1 MEKIMEFEFSKEF
14 LERFKLAL
22 TDRDDVYI
30 QESLGGVRS
39 ADICEILTEIGIEE
53 AKYVFDIL
61 SSDIAAD
68 VLVELEE
75 DFRVEFMEDF
85 AINELSHFIEILDSD
100 DGADLLNELSP
111 QRREEILEEIK
122 NEEKVGHLL
131 DLIRYDEDV
140 AGGLMAKELV
150 KARENWTVKRC
161 IEEIKIQAENVEKI
175 YSVYV
180 VDQQDRLKGRVSLKR
195 ILLADDYKKVAEIF
209 EENIISV
216 GIFLEAQEVANIMQ
230 KYDLDAVPV
239 VNVRGKLVGRITIDD
254 VVDVI
259 TESAEEERQLMSGVT
274 SDIEEDDGVWVISK
288 ARLPWLVIGM
298 TGGLIAAQIAD
309 YYSGTLNV
317 IARLSLFIPLIMAT
331 GGNVGIQSSAIVIQS
346 LAGKNGFNDTLGN
359 RLLKMFYVAMVNG
372 SILSVIVFGAIMLL
386 FKDQLLAITASIA
399 LLNVVLL
406 ASFMGTITPL
416 LLDRFGINPAIASG
430 PFITTANDL
439 LGLTV
444 YFSIAVFLYNL

>member
-1 MEKIMEFEFSKEF
+1 MEFEFSKEF

-30 QESLGGVRS
+30 QDSLEGVRS

-75 DFRVEFMEDF
+75 DFRVEFMEYF
-85 AINELSHFIEILDSD
+85 SINELSHFIEILDSD

-230 KYDLDAVPV
+230 KYDLDVVPV

-372 SILSVIVFGAIMLL
+372 SILSLTVFGAIMLL
-386 FKDQLLAITASIA
+386 FKDQLLALTASVA

-406 ASFMGTITPL
+406 ALFMGTITPL

>member
-1 MEKIMEFEFSKEF
+1 MEFEFSKEF

-22 TDRDDVYI
+22 TDRDDIYI
-30 QESLGGVRS
+30 QDSLEGVRS

-75 DFRVEFMEDF
+75 DFRVEFMEYF
-85 AINELSHFIEILDSD
+85 SINELSHFIEILDSD

-195 ILLADDYKKVAEIF
+195 ILLADDDKKVAEIF

-359 RLLKMFYVAMVNG
+359 RLLKMFYVAIVNG
-372 SILSVIVFGAIMLL
+372 SILSLMVFGAIMLL

>member
-1 MEKIMEFEFSKEF
+1 MEFEFSKEF
-14 LERFKLAL
+14 LDRFKLAL
-22 TDRDDVYI
+22 IDREDVYI
-30 QESLGGVRS
+30 QNSLDRVRS
-39 ADICEILTEIGIEE
+39 ADICEILTEVGIEHS
-53 AKYVFDIL
+53 KYVFDVL
-61 SSDIAAD
+61 SPDIAAD
-68 VLVELEE
+68 ILVELED
-75 DFRVEFMEDF
+75 DFRVEFMEYF
-85 AINELSHFIEILDSD
+85 SIEELAHFIEILDSD
-100 DGADLLNELSP
+100 DGADILNKMSF
-111 QRREEILEEIK
+111 QRRVEILEQIN

-150 KARENWTVKRC
+150 KARENWSVKRC
-161 IEEIKIQAENVEKI
+161 IEEIKIQAENIEKI

-180 VDQQDRLKGRVSLKR
+180 VDQQDRLKGRISLKR
-195 ILLADDYKKVAEIF
+195 ILLAEDDKKVAEIF

-216 GIFLEAQEVANIMQ
+216 GAFLDGQEVANIMQ

-274 SDIEEDDGVWVISK
+274 SGVEEDDGVWVISK

-317 IARLSLFIPLIMAT
+317 ITRLSLFIPLIMAT

-346 LAGKNGFNDTLGN
+346 LAGKNGFNDTLVN

-372 SILSVIVFGAIMLL
+372 TILSSMVFGAILLL

-406 ASFMGTITPL
+406 SSFMGTLTPL
-416 LLDRFGINPAIASG
+416 LLHRFGINPAIASG

-444 YFSIAVFLYNL
+444 YFSIAVFLYHL

>member
-1 MEKIMEFEFSKEF
+1 MEFEFSKEF

-22 TDRDDVYI
+22 NDRDDVYI
-30 QESLGGVRS
+30 QDSLAGVRS
-39 ADICEILTEIGIEE
+39 VDICEILTEIAIEE
-53 AKYVFDIL
+53 SKYVFDML

-75 DFRVEFMEDF
+75 DFRVEFMEYF
-85 AINELSHFIEILDSD
+85 SINELANFIEILDSD
-100 DGADLLNELSP
+100 DGADLLNEMSS
-111 QRREEILEEIK
+111 QRREEILEQIK
-122 NEEKVGHLL
+122 NEEKAGHLL

-195 ILLADDYKKVAEIF
+195 ILLADDDKKVAEIF

-372 SILSVIVFGAIMLL
+372 SILSLMVFGAIMLL

>member
-1 MEKIMEFEFSKEF
+1 MEFEFSKEF

-22 TDRDDVYI
+22 NDRDDVYI
-30 QESLGGVRS
+30 QDSLAGVRS
-39 ADICEILTEIGIEE
+39 VDICEILTEIAIEE
-53 AKYVFDIL
+53 SKYVFDML

-75 DFRVEFMEDF
+75 DFRVDFMEYF
-85 AINELSHFIEILDSD
+85 SISELAHFIEILDSD
-100 DGADLLNELSP
+100 DGADLLNEMSS
-111 QRREEILEEIK
+111 QRREEILGQIK
-122 NEEKVGHLL
+122 NEEKAGHLL

-195 ILLADDYKKVAEIF
+195 ILLADDDKKVAEIF

-216 GIFLEAQEVANIMQ
+216 GTFLEAQEVANIMQ

-359 RLLKMFYVAMVNG
+359 RLLKMFYVAIVNG
-372 SILSVIVFGAIMLL
+372 SILSLMVFGAIMLL

>member
-22 TDRDDVYI
+22 NDRDDVYI
-30 QESLGGVRS
+30 QDSLAGVRS
-39 ADICEILTEIGIEE
+39 VDICEILTEIAIEE
-53 AKYVFDIL
+53 SKYVFDML

-75 DFRVEFMEDF
+75 DFRVDFMEYF
-85 AINELSHFIEILDSD
+85 SISELAHFIEILDSD
-100 DGADLLNELSP
+100 DGADLLNEMSS
-111 QRREEILEEIK
+111 QRREEILGQIK
-122 NEEKVGHLL
+122 NEEKAGHLL

-195 ILLADDYKKVAEIF
+195 ILLADDDKKVAEIF

-216 GIFLEAQEVANIMQ
+216 GTFLEAQEVANIMQ

-359 RLLKMFYVAMVNG
+359 RLLKMFYVAIVNG
-372 SILSVIVFGAIMLL
+372 SILSLMVFGAIMLL

>member
-22 TDRDDVYI
+22 NDRDDVYI
-30 QESLGGVRS
+30 QDSLAGVRS
-39 ADICEILTEIGIEE
+39 VDICEILTEIAIEE
-53 AKYVFDIL
+53 SKYVFDML

-75 DFRVEFMEDF
+75 DFRVDFMEYF
-85 AINELSHFIEILDSD
+85 SISELAHFIEILDSD
-100 DGADLLNELSP
+100 DGADLLNEMSS
-111 QRREEILEEIK
+111 QRREEILGQIK
-122 NEEKVGHLL
+122 NEEKAGHLL

-195 ILLADDYKKVAEIF
+195 ILLADDDKKVAEIF

-216 GIFLEAQEVANIMQ
+216 GTFLEAQEVANIMQ

-372 SILSVIVFGAIMLL
+372 SILSLMVFGAIMLL

>member
-22 TDRDDVYI
+22 NDRDDVYI
-30 QESLGGVRS
+30 QDSLAGVRS
-39 ADICEILTEIGIEE
+39 VDICEILTEIAIEE
-53 AKYVFDIL
+53 SKYVFDML

-75 DFRVEFMEDF
+75 DFRVDFMEYF
-85 AINELSHFIEILDSD
+85 SISELAHFIEILDSD
-100 DGADLLNELSP
+100 DGADLLNEMSS
-111 QRREEILEEIK
+111 QRREEILGQIK
-122 NEEKVGHLL
+122 NEEKAGHLL

-195 ILLADDYKKVAEIF
+195 ILLADDDKKVAEIF

-372 SILSVIVFGAIMLL
+372 SILSLMVFGAIMLL

>member
-75 DFRVEFMEDF
+75 DFRVEFMEYF
-85 AINELSHFIEILDSD
+85 SINELSHFIEILDSD

-359 RLLKMFYVAMVNG
+359 RLLKVFYVAMVNG
-372 SILSVIVFGAIMLL
+372 SILSLMVFGAIMLL
-386 FKDQLLAITASIA
+386 FKDQLLALTASIA

>member
-1 MEKIMEFEFSKEF
+1 MEFEFSKEF

-22 TDRDDVYI
+22 TDRDDIYI
-30 QESLGGVRS
+30 QDSLKGVRS
-39 ADICEILTEIGIEE
+39 ADICEILTEIAIEE
-53 AKYVFDIL
+53 GKYVFDML
-61 SSDIAAD
+61 SSDTAAD
-68 VLVELEE
+68 VLVALEE
-75 DFRVEFMEDF
+75 DFRVEFMEYF
-85 AINELSHFIEILDSD
+85 SINELANFIEILDSD
-100 DGADLLNELSP
+100 DGADLLNEMSS
-111 QRREEILEEIK
+111 QRREEILEQIK
-122 NEEKVGHLL
+122 NEEKAGHLL

-195 ILLADDYKKVAEIF
+195 ILLADDDKKVAEIF

-372 SILSVIVFGAIMLL
+372 SILSLMVFGAIMLL

>member
-1 MEKIMEFEFSKEF
+1 MEYFS
-14 LERFKLAL
+14 
-22 TDRDDVYI
+22 
-30 QESLGGVRS
+30 
-39 ADICEILTEIGIEE
+39 
-53 AKYVFDIL
+53 
-61 SSDIAAD
+61 
-68 VLVELEE
+68 
-75 DFRVEFMEDF
+75 
-85 AINELSHFIEILDSD
+85 INELANFIEILDSD
-100 DGADLLNELSP
+100 DGADLLNEMSS
-111 QRREEILEEIK
+111 QRREEILEQIK
-122 NEEKVGHLL
+122 NEEKAGHLL

-195 ILLADDYKKVAEIF
+195 ILLADDDKKVAEIF

-372 SILSVIVFGAIMLL
+372 SILSLMVFGAIMLL

>member
-1 MEKIMEFEFSKEF
+1 MEKIMGFEFSKEF

-22 TDRDDVYI
+22 SDRDAVYI
-30 QESLGGVRS
+30 HDSLEGVRS
-39 ADICEILTEIGIEE
+39 ADICEILSEIGIEE
-53 AKYVFDIL
+53 GKYVFDML
-61 SSDIAAD
+61 SSDISAD

-75 DFRVEFMEDF
+75 DFRVAFMEHF
-85 AINELSHFIEILDSD
+85 SISELAHFIEILDSD
-100 DGADLLNELSP
+100 DGADLLNEMSF
-111 QRREEILEEIK
+111 QRREEILEQIK
-122 NEEKVGHLL
+122 NEEKAGHLL

-161 IEEIKIQAENVEKI
+161 IEEIKTQAEHIEKI

-195 ILLADDYKKVAEIF
+195 ILLAEDDKKVAEIF
-209 EENIISV
+209 EGNIISV
-216 GIFLEAQEVANIMQ
+216 GTFLEAQEVANIMQ

-274 SDIEEDDGVWVISK
+274 SDVEEDDGVWVISK

-317 IARLSLFIPLIMAT
+317 IVRLSLFIPLIMAT

-346 LAGKNGFNDTLGN
+346 LAGKNGFNDTLAN

-372 SILSVIVFGAIMLL
+372 SILSLMVFGAILLL

-399 LLNVVLL
+399 LFNVVLL

-416 LLDRFGINPAIASG
+416 LLDRFGVNPAIASG

>member
-1 MEKIMEFEFSKEF
+1 MEFEFSKEF

-30 QESLGGVRS
+30 QDSLEGVRS
-39 ADICEILTEIGIEE
+39 ADICEILTEIAIEE
-53 AKYVFDIL
+53 GKYVFDML
-61 SSDIAAD
+61 SSDTAAD
-68 VLVELEE
+68 VLVALEE
-75 DFRVEFMEDF
+75 DFRVEFMEYF
-85 AINELSHFIEILDSD
+85 SINELANFIEILDSD
-100 DGADLLNELSP
+100 DGADLLNEMSS
-111 QRREEILEEIK
+111 QRREEILGQIK
-122 NEEKVGHLL
+122 NEEKAGHLL

-195 ILLADDYKKVAEIF
+195 ILLADDDKKVAEIF

-372 SILSVIVFGAIMLL
+372 SILSLMVFGAIMLL

>member
-1 MEKIMEFEFSKEF
+1 MEFEFSKEF

-75 DFRVEFMEDF
+75 DFRVEFMEYF
-85 AINELSHFIEILDSD
+85 SINELSHFIEILDSD

-195 ILLADDYKKVAEIF
+195 ILLADDDKKVAEIF

-372 SILSVIVFGAIMLL
+372 SILSLIVFGAIMLL
-386 FKDQLLAITASIA
+386 FKDQLLALTASIA

-416 LLDRFGINPAIASG
+416 LLNRFGINPAIASG

>member
-30 QESLGGVRS
+30 QDSLEGVRS
-39 ADICEILTEIGIEE
+39 ADICEILTEIAIEE
-53 AKYVFDIL
+53 GKYVFDML

-75 DFRVEFMEDF
+75 DFRVEFMEYF
-85 AINELSHFIEILDSD
+85 SINELANFIEILDSD
-100 DGADLLNELSP
+100 DGADLLNEMSS
-111 QRREEILEEIK
+111 QRREEILEQIK
-122 NEEKVGHLL
+122 NEEKAGHLL

-195 ILLADDYKKVAEIF
+195 ILLADDDKKVAEIF

-372 SILSVIVFGAIMLL
+372 SILSLMVFGAIMLL

>member
-1 MEKIMEFEFSKEF
+1 MEFEFSKEF

-30 QESLGGVRS
+30 QDSLEGVRS
-39 ADICEILTEIGIEE
+39 ADICEILTEIAIEE
-53 AKYVFDIL
+53 GKYVFDML

-75 DFRVEFMEDF
+75 DFRVEFMEYF
-85 AINELSHFIEILDSD
+85 SINELANFIEILDSD
-100 DGADLLNELSP
+100 DGADLLNEMSS
-111 QRREEILEEIK
+111 QRREEILGQIK
-122 NEEKVGHLL
+122 NEEKAGHLL

-195 ILLADDYKKVAEIF
+195 ILLADDDKKVAEIF

-216 GIFLEAQEVANIMQ
+216 GTFLEAQEVANIMQ

-372 SILSVIVFGAIMLL
+372 SILSLMVFGAIMLL

>member
-30 QESLGGVRS
+30 QDSLEGVRS
-39 ADICEILTEIGIEE
+39 ADICEILTEIAIEE
-53 AKYVFDIL
+53 GKYVFDML
-61 SSDIAAD
+61 SSDTAAD
-68 VLVELEE
+68 VLVALEE
-75 DFRVEFMEDF
+75 DFRVEFMEYF
-85 AINELSHFIEILDSD
+85 SINELANFIEILDSD
-100 DGADLLNELSP
+100 DGADLLNEMSS
-111 QRREEILEEIK
+111 QRREEILGQIK
-122 NEEKVGHLL
+122 NEEKAGHLL

-195 ILLADDYKKVAEIF
+195 ILLADDDKKVAEIF

-372 SILSVIVFGAIMLL
+372 SILSLMVFGAIMLL

>member
-1 MEKIMEFEFSKEF
+1 MEFEFSKEF

-30 QESLGGVRS
+30 QDSLEGVRS
-39 ADICEILTEIGIEE
+39 ADICEILTEIAIEE
-53 AKYVFDIL
+53 GKYVFDML

-75 DFRVEFMEDF
+75 DFRVEFMEYF
-85 AINELSHFIEILDSD
+85 SINELANFIEILDSD
-100 DGADLLNELSP
+100 DGADLLNEMSS
-111 QRREEILEEIK
+111 QRREEILEQIK
-122 NEEKVGHLL
+122 NEEKAGHLL

-161 IEEIKIQAENVEKI
+161 IEEIKIQAENIEKI

-195 ILLADDYKKVAEIF
+195 ILLADDDKKVAEIF

-216 GIFLEAQEVANIMQ
+216 GTFLEAQEVANIMQ

-359 RLLKMFYVAMVNG
+359 RLLKVFYVAMVNG
-372 SILSVIVFGAIMLL
+372 SILSLTVFGAIMLL
-386 FKDQLLAITASIA
+386 FKDQLLALTASIA

-406 ASFMGTITPL
+406 ASFMGTIMPL

>member
-75 DFRVEFMEDF
+75 DFRVEFMEYF
-85 AINELSHFIEILDSD
+85 SINELSHFIEILDSD

-230 KYDLDAVPV
+230 KYDLDVVPV

-372 SILSVIVFGAIMLL
+372 SILSLMVFGAIMLL

>member
-1 MEKIMEFEFSKEF
+1 MEFEFSKEF

-22 TDRDDVYI
+22 NDRDDVYI
-30 QESLGGVRS
+30 QDSLAGVRS
-39 ADICEILTEIGIEE
+39 VDICEILTEIAIEE
-53 AKYVFDIL
+53 SKYVFDML

-75 DFRVEFMEDF
+75 DFRVDFMEYF
-85 AINELSHFIEILDSD
+85 SISELAHFIEILDSD
-100 DGADLLNELSP
+100 DGADLLNEMSS
-111 QRREEILEEIK
+111 QRREEILGQIK
-122 NEEKVGHLL
+122 NEEKAGHLL

-195 ILLADDYKKVAEIF
+195 ILLADDDKKVAEIF

-216 GIFLEAQEVANIMQ
+216 GTFLEAQEVANIMQ

-274 SDIEEDDGVWVISK
+274 SDVEEDDGVWVISK

-317 IARLSLFIPLIMAT
+317 IVRLSLFIPLIMAT

-346 LAGKNGFNDTLGN
+346 LAGKNGFNDTLAN

-372 SILSVIVFGAIMLL
+372 SILSLMVFGAILLL

-399 LLNVVLL
+399 LFNVVLL

-416 LLDRFGINPAIASG
+416 LLDRFGVNPAIASG

>member
-30 QESLGGVRS
+30 QDSLEGVRS
-39 ADICEILTEIGIEE
+39 ADICEILTEIAIEE
-53 AKYVFDIL
+53 GKYVFDML

-75 DFRVEFMEDF
+75 DFRVDFMEYF
-85 AINELSHFIEILDSD
+85 SISELANFIEILDSD
-100 DGADLLNELSP
+100 DGADLLNEMSS
-111 QRREEILEEIK
+111 QRREEILEQIK
-122 NEEKVGHLL
+122 NEEKAGHLL

-150 KARENWTVKRC
+150 KAKENWTVKRC

-195 ILLADDYKKVAEIF
+195 ILLAEDDKKVAEIF

-230 KYDLDAVPV
+230 KYDLDALPV

-288 ARLPWLVIGM
+288 ARLPWLIIGM

-372 SILSVIVFGAIMLL
+372 SILSLMVFGAIMLL

>member
-1 MEKIMEFEFSKEF
+1 MEFEFSKEF

-30 QESLGGVRS
+30 QDSLEGVRS
-39 ADICEILTEIGIEE
+39 ADICEILTEIAIEE
-53 AKYVFDIL
+53 GKYVFDML
-61 SSDIAAD
+61 SSDTAAD
-68 VLVELEE
+68 VLVALEE
-75 DFRVEFMEDF
+75 DFRVEFMEYF
-85 AINELSHFIEILDSD
+85 SINELANFIEILDSD
-100 DGADLLNELSP
+100 DGADLLNEMSS
-111 QRREEILEEIK
+111 QRREEILEQIK
-122 NEEKVGHLL
+122 NEEKAGHLL

-195 ILLADDYKKVAEIF
+195 ILLADDDKKVAEIF

-346 LAGKNGFNDTLGN
+346 LAGKNGFNDTFGN
-359 RLLKMFYVAMVNG
+359 RLLKMFYVSMVNG
-372 SILSVIVFGAIMLL
+372 SILSLMVFGAIMLL

>member
-1 MEKIMEFEFSKEF
+1 MEFEFSKEF

-75 DFRVEFMEDF
+75 DFRVEFMEYF
-85 AINELSHFIEILDSD
+85 SINELSHFIEILDSD

-195 ILLADDYKKVAEIF
+195 ILLADDDKKVAEIF

>member
-1 MEKIMEFEFSKEF
+1 MEFEFSKEF

-30 QESLGGVRS
+30 QDSLEGVRS
-39 ADICEILTEIGIEE
+39 ADICEILTEIAIEE
-53 AKYVFDIL
+53 SKYVFDML

-75 DFRVEFMEDF
+75 DFRVDFMEYF
-85 AINELSHFIEILDSD
+85 SINELANFIEILDSD
-100 DGADLLNELSP
+100 DGADLLNEMSS
-111 QRREEILEEIK
+111 QRREEILEQIK
-122 NEEKVGHLL
+122 NEEKAGHLL

-195 ILLADDYKKVAEIF
+195 ILLADDDKKVAEIF

-359 RLLKMFYVAMVNG
+359 RLLKVFYVAMVNG
-372 SILSVIVFGAIMLL
+372 SILSLMVFGAIMLL

>member
-1 MEKIMEFEFSKEF
+1 MEFEFSKEF

-22 TDRDDVYI
+22 NDRDDVYI
-30 QESLGGVRS
+30 QDSLAGVRS
-39 ADICEILTEIGIEE
+39 VDICEILTEIAIEE
-53 AKYVFDIL
+53 SKYVFDML

-75 DFRVEFMEDF
+75 DFRVDFMEYF
-85 AINELSHFIEILDSD
+85 SISELAHFIEILDSD
-100 DGADLLNELSP
+100 DGADLLNEMSS
-111 QRREEILEEIK
+111 QRREEILGQIK
-122 NEEKVGHLL
+122 NEEKAGHLL

-195 ILLADDYKKVAEIF
+195 ILLADDDKKVAEIF

-216 GIFLEAQEVANIMQ
+216 GTFLEAQEVANIMQ

-359 RLLKMFYVAMVNG
+359 RLLKVFYVAMVNG
-372 SILSVIVFGAIMLL
+372 SILSLMVFGAIMLL
-386 FKDQLLAITASIA
+386 FKDQLLALTASIA

>member
-1 MEKIMEFEFSKEF
+1 MEFEFSKEF

-22 TDRDDVYI
+22 NDRDDVYI
-30 QESLGGVRS
+30 QDSLAGVRS
-39 ADICEILTEIGIEE
+39 VDICEILTEIAIEE
-53 AKYVFDIL
+53 SKYVFDML

-75 DFRVEFMEDF
+75 DFRVDFMEYF
-85 AINELSHFIEILDSD
+85 SISELAHFIEILDSD
-100 DGADLLNELSP
+100 DGADLLNEMSS
-111 QRREEILEEIK
+111 QRREEILEQIK
-122 NEEKVGHLL
+122 NEEKAGHLL

-195 ILLADDYKKVAEIF
+195 ILLADDDKKVAEIF

-372 SILSVIVFGAIMLL
+372 SILSLMVFGAIMLL

>member
-1 MEKIMEFEFSKEF
+1 MGFEFSKEF

-22 TDRDDVYI
+22 SDRDAVYI
-30 QESLGGVRS
+30 HDSLEGVRS
-39 ADICEILTEIGIEE
+39 ADICEILSEIGIEE
-53 AKYVFDIL
+53 GKYVFDML
-61 SSDIAAD
+61 SSDISAD

-75 DFRVEFMEDF
+75 DFRVAFMEHF
-85 AINELSHFIEILDSD
+85 SISELAHFIEILDSD
-100 DGADLLNELSP
+100 DGADLLNEMSF
-111 QRREEILEEIK
+111 QRREEILEQIK
-122 NEEKVGHLL
+122 NEEKAGHLL

-195 ILLADDYKKVAEIF
+195 ILLADDDKKVAEIF

-372 SILSVIVFGAIMLL
+372 SILSLMVFGAIMLL

>member
-1 MEKIMEFEFSKEF
+1 MEFEFSKEF

-22 TDRDDVYI
+22 NDRDDVYI
-30 QESLGGVRS
+30 QDSLAGVRS
-39 ADICEILTEIGIEE
+39 VDICEILTEIAIEE
-53 AKYVFDIL
+53 SKYVFDML

-75 DFRVEFMEDF
+75 DFRVDFMEYF
-85 AINELSHFIEILDSD
+85 SISELAHFIEILDSD
-100 DGADLLNELSP
+100 DGADLLNEMSS
-111 QRREEILEEIK
+111 QRREEILEQIK
-122 NEEKVGHLL
+122 NEEKAGHLL

-195 ILLADDYKKVAEIF
+195 ILLADDDKKVAEIF

-216 GIFLEAQEVANIMQ
+216 GTFLEAQEVANIMQ

-372 SILSVIVFGAIMLL
+372 SILSLMVFGAIMLL